1 MKKEK
6 PLFGSVSLNRGQW
19 TVNYETDGICEDI
32 RKIGYSKNVFDGC
45 PDNMPIIRFDL
56 ADEVNIWNF
65 LCKNLLPRKM
75 YINKLPRKMYINK
88 SSTYCNYVSTED
100 FLDAAE
106 EHGIPVINLCDC
118 NFGSEGNS

>member
-19 TVNYETDGICEDI
+19 TVNYEHDGNCQDI
-32 RKIGYSKNVFDGC
+32 RKVGYSKNVFDGC

-56 ADEVNIWNF
+56 ADGGDIWNF
-65 LCKNLLPRKM
+65 LRKNLLPM
-75 YINKLPRKMYINK
+75 EMYINK
-88 SSTYCNYVSTED
+88 SSTYWNYVSTED
-100 FLDAAE
+100 YLDAAE

-118 NFGSEGNS
+118 DFDEV

>member
-19 TVNYETDGICEDI
+19 TVNYETDGNCEDI

-56 ADEVNIWNF
+56 ANEVKIWNF

-75 YINKLPRKMYINK
+75 YINK
-88 SSTYCNYVSTED
+88 SSTYWNYVSTED
-100 FLDAAE
+100 YLDAAE

-118 NFGSEGNS
+118 DFDEV

>member
-19 TVNYETDGICEDI
+19 TVNYETDGNCEDI

-45 PDNMPIIRFDL
+45 PDSMPIIRFDL
-56 ADEVNIWNF
+56 SNENKIWKF
-65 LCKNLLPRKM
+65 LSRNL
-75 YINKLPRKMYINK
+75 LPRKMYINK
-88 SSTYCNYVSTED
+88 SSTYWNYVSTED
-100 FLDAAE
+100 YLDAAE

-118 NFGSEGNS
+118 DFDEV

>member
-19 TVNYETDGICEDI
+19 TVNYESCGNCQDI
-32 RKIGYSKNVFDGC
+32 SKAGYSKNVFDGC

-56 ADEVNIWNF
+56 SDYDKIWGF
-65 LCKNLLPRKM
+65 LAKNLLPQEM
-75 YINKLPRKMYINK
+75 YIHK
-88 SSTYCNYVSTED
+88 SSTYWNYVSTED

-106 EHGIPVINLCDC
+106 EHGIPVMNLCDC
-118 NFGSEGNS
+118 DFDFDEV